1 MGTGTSVHV
10 STDLPGIWFTGT
22 LMHQVHGALLV
33 YLLFEVDPRAP
44 NRGRHFTI
52 WGQTAFLCVSI
63 WSSFGWPNAESES
76 GSSNVI
82 TLYCIVRPLYCIV
95 IPLYSIVIPLL
106 HQIIIHFAPARTPA
120 PQKCSYVSSYV
131 SSNRLPEKRHNRIG
145 CICLIFLHCE
155 FSNVA
160 SNCLVEKI
168 HSHSGCICLTFLHCV
183 FSNASSNC
191 MSKKKQSH
199 IGCISLHC
207 AFSKVYLKCLL

>member
-10 STDLPGIWFTGT
+10 SADLPSIWFTGT

-82 TLYCIVRPLYCIV
+82 TLYCIVVPLYR
-95 IPLYSIVIPLL
+95 IVIPLL

-145 CICLIFLHCE
+145 CICLIFLHWAS
-155 FSNVA
+155 SNVS
-160 SNCLVEKI
+160 SNDWYRRL
-168 HSHSGCICLTFLHCV
+168 HNHTGCICLTFLHC
-183 FSNASSNC
+183 ASSC
-191 MSKKKQSH
+191 VFKA
-199 IGCISLHC
+199 L
-207 AFSKVYLKCLL
+207 AYEDA